1 MTSILE
7 YAEHCRAIYDDDPA
21 VGGWTRAHFRPGLN
35 TGLQAAVFTRGQETV
50 VSFKGTTFTDPN
62 DVIADA
68 KLGLG
73 MNSTYFWEAEA
84 FVSRYATGA
93 NVSVTGHS
101 LGGAIAQIVGHRRK
115 LPYVTFNAPGVAL
128 FASKGVLKSNPVM
141 TAGRAVG
148 TFVSAFRHPIQAKR
162 DLCALGN
169 KNNGLNYRLYGD
181 AVSMIGV
188 HYGPV
193 STLQAPGVSGNPASR
208 HLIGNVIDVL
218 TNRTEGQIAFP

>member
-1 MTSILE
+1 MPSILD
-7 YAEHCRAIYDDDPA
+7 YAEHCEAVYSDNPA
-21 VGGWTRAHFRPGLN
+21 VVGWARAHFRASLN
-35 TGLQAAVFTRGQETV
+35 SGLQAAVFTRGQETV
-50 VSFKGTTFTDPN
+50 VAFKGTTFTDPN

-84 FVSRYATGA
+84 FVKRYATQG

-101 LGGAIAQIVGHRRK
+101 LGGAIAQIVGHRRR
-115 LPYVTFNAPGVAL
+115 LPFVTFNAPGVAL
-128 FASKGVLKSNPVM
+128 FASKGVFKSNPIL

-148 TFVSAFRHPIQAKR
+148 TLVSAFRHPIQAKR

-169 KNNGLNYRLYGD
+169 TNNGINYRLWGD
-181 AVSMIGV
+181 AVSMMGV

-193 STLQAPGVSGNPASR
+193 STLQAPGVSANPGSR
-208 HLIGNVIDVL
+208 HLIGNVINVL
-218 TNRTEGQIAFP
+218 GNAAEGQMAFP